1 VPSGNFAKA
10 ASVGAK
16 TVKGPSL
23 FSVSTKSAA
32 CTGIEL
38 ARLDGG
44 IDNVLLR
51 AGFLLAGAGGQCKR
65 DNQHKGFQRGPEVHL
80 GLSPVGL

>member
-23 FSVSTKSAA
+23 FHGGHE
-32 CTGIEL
+32 GIEL